1 MDRRSFL
8 RGTFGGVTASGLV
21 LAGSLNDIEL
31 FASDTKPG
39 EKLIISPVPEVM
51 NPPMPAAIGYGG
63 DVGLMVF
70 NHKGEPLGII
80 DSVYISHPTVDVT
93 PMGDS
98 VQHFIRSGSS
108 VVKFTVTGYGPAAA
122 KVYHER

>member
-39 EKLIISPVPEVM
+39 EALVISPVPGVM
-51 NPPMPAAIGYGG
+51 DPPIPAAIGYSG
-63 DVGLMVF
+63 DIGMLVF
-70 NHKGEPLGII
+70 NHKGEPLGVI
-80 DSVYISHPTVDVT
+80 DRVDVCRSHIET
-93 PMGDS
+93 TMAGDMFKS
-98 VQHFIRSGSS
+98 YTNSGPSRI
-108 VVKFTVTGYGPAAA
+108 KFTVTGYGPAAFR
-122 KVYHER
+122 VLNG